1 MHTGGSRSQMVRCA
15 PARLPAVSRPQGRI
29 GVTKESDFHKP
40 GIYQIKVEGAL
51 GQEWY
56 DRFDGLTI
64 TPQVGNQTLLVGSVP
79 NQTALYQVLERIL
92 DLDLPLV
99 SVQRI

>member
-1 MHTGGSRSQMVRCA
+1 MLQRRI
-15 PARLPAVSRPQGRI
+15 AV
-29 GVTKESDFHKP
+29 TTESDFHKP

-51 GQEWY
+51 ERGVC
-56 DRFDGLTI
+56 DGFDDLTI
-64 TPQVGNQTLLVGSVP
+64 TPQVDNRTLLVGSVP

>member
-1 MHTGGSRSQMVRCA
+1 VINE
-15 PARLPAVSRPQGRI
+15 L
-29 GVTKESDFHKP
+29 DFHKP
-40 GIYQIKVEGAL
+40 GIYQIRVEGAL
-51 GQEWY
+51 EQELR

-64 TPQVGNQTLLVGSVP
+64 TPQVDNKTLLVGSVP

>member
-1 MHTGGSRSQMVRCA
+1 
-15 PARLPAVSRPQGRI
+15 
-29 GVTKESDFHKP
+29 VTKESDFHKP
-40 GIYQIKVEGAL
+40 GIYQIRVEGAL
-51 GQEWY
+51 EQEGY
-56 DRFDGLTI
+56 DGFDGLTI

-79 NQTALYQVLERIL
+79 NQTALYQVLGRIF

>member
-1 MHTGGSRSQMVRCA
+1 M
-15 PARLPAVSRPQGRI
+15 PQRRI
-29 GVTKESDFHKP
+29 AVTKESDFYKP
-40 GIYQIKVEGAL
+40 GIYQIRVEGAL

-64 TPQVGNQTLLVGSVP
+64 TPQPGNKTLLVGSVP
-79 NQTALYQVLERIL
+79 NQTALYQALSRIFE
-92 DLDLPLV
+92 LDLPLV

>member
-1 MHTGGSRSQMVRCA
+1 M
-15 PARLPAVSRPQGRI
+15 LQGRI
-29 GVTKESDFHKP
+29 DLTKESDFHKP
-40 GIYQIKVEGAL
+40 GIYRIRVEGAL
-51 GQEWY
+51 EQEWY

-64 TPQVGNQTLLVGSVP
+64 TPQPDNKTLLVGSVP
-79 NQTALYQVLERIL
+79 NQTALYQVLSRIF